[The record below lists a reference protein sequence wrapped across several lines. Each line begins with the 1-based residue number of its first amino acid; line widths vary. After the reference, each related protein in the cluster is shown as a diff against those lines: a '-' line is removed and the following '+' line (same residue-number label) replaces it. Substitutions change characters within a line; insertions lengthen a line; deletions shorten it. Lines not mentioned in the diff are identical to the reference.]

1 MTAERKER
9 EHRTD
14 ERGRHRRL
22 LLSCVVL
29 VTALLLWM
37 GAAAETV
44 AEEWPDLNED
54 GFLDEGEYVLEDP
67 ERGVWRYCS
76 PTLKVEILRHTETQP
91 LKEIWYE
98 AEVWSRKETFG
109 FVTAVQGEHF
119 RKKDWPVNVCSKR
132 GAVLAINADYASYRW
147 GNMRFKKQRYKVG
160 ILLRE
165 GVIHNTETKKSG
177 GTSFPNLDTLALYP
191 DGNMEVHDSRELTA
205 EEYLEKG
212 ATDVIAFGPWLI
224 RDGKLNERLKKFGTS
239 RAQRTA
245 IGMVEP
251 GHYFA
256 MTLEGREK
264 ESKGGD
270 ITFLAQKLLDHG
282 CVTGFNMDG
291 GETACMLFMGK
302 QLNKVG
308 MAHNRMGYA
317 RKGAEFL
324 AIGTS
329 ARVEGYDPDAP

>member
-1 MTAERKER
+1 MTVEN
-9 EHRTD
+9 
-14 ERGRHRRL
+14 RGKNSRGQGRSSGAK
-22 LLSCVVL
+22 LLSGCL
-29 VTALLLWM
+29 ILGLLWLLTV
-37 GAAAETV
+37 AAVAETAAED
-44 AEEWPDLNED
+44 WPALNEA
-54 GFLDEGEYVLEDP
+54 GYLDEGEYVYENP
-67 ERGVWRYCS
+67 EAGIWRYCS
-76 PTLKVEILRHTETQP
+76 PTLKVEILRHTETEP

-119 RKKDWPVNVCSKR
+119 RKTDWPTNVCSKR

-165 GVIHNTETKKSG
+165 GVIYNTETKKSG

-191 DGNMEVHDSRELTA
+191 DGNMEVHDSKELTA
-205 EEYLEKG
+205 EEYLARG

-245 IGMVEP
+245 LGMVEP

-270 ITFLAQKLLDHG
+270 ITFLAQKLLDRG

-302 QLNKVG
+302 QLNRVG
-308 MAHNRMGYA
+308 MAHNKMGHA
-317 RKGAEFL
+317 RKEAEFL

-329 ARVEGYDPDAP
+329 VQVEGYDPDAP